1 MQQVCADAS
10 LAVGV
15 LVDAEDYLKCFLA
28 ICHAED
34 SYMVTNLCAEARH
47 PARLT
52 SDVLRNICYHLDQLI
67 CAILLQNSSCVFS
80 SDKRI
85 IMLSKL
91 SAL

>member
-1 MQQVCADAS
+1 MDA
-10 LAVGV
+10 
-15 LVDAEDYLKCFLA
+15 
-28 ICHAED
+28 
-34 SYMVTNLCAEARH
+34 NLCAEARH

-85 IMLSKL
+85 IML
-91 SAL
+91 